1 MSDTALRLALREM
14 HGILRRPVVWQV
26 MAVVAAV
33 LALSGPFG
41 TLASLGLGA
50 RLAYWSVVVGV
61 TATSGWLVSLWIDGA
76 LRRRGLSPLG
86 RWAVASLPVAA
97 VVLIEVAALNALAF
111 GISPFAAEEL
121 ASLALST
128 VPVAV
133 LVTAALTFIP
143 RAPPTT
149 AAADPLPRAPRLLS
163 RLPLD
168 KRGALISLSV
178 QDHYVE
184 VVTSRG
190 RALLLLRLSD
200 AIAEAE
206 GCPGLQVHRSHWVAR
221 DQVSAA
227 RREGGRAVLT
237 LADGREIPV
246 SRTYLRAVKEAGLL

>member
-14 HGILRRPVVWQV
+14 HGILRRPAVWQV

-33 LALSGPFG
+33 LAVSGPFG

-50 RLAYWSVVVGV
+50 RLAYWSVVVVV
-61 TATSGWLVSLWIDGA
+61 TATSGWLLSLWIDGA
-76 LRRRGLSPLG
+76 LRRHGLSSLG
-86 RWAVASLPVAA
+86 RWALTSPPVAA
-97 VVLIEVAALNALAF
+97 LVLVEVAALNALAF
-111 GISPFAAEEL
+111 GISPFAGEAL
-121 ASLALST
+121 TSLAFST
-128 VPVAV
+128 VPVAL
-133 LVTAALTFIP
+133 LVTGALTFIP
-143 RAPPTT
+143 RPPP
-149 AAADPLPRAPRLLS
+149 AAGADDPQPRPPRLLS

-168 KRGALISLSV
+168 KRGALMSLSV

-206 GCPGLQVHRSHWVAR
+206 GCAGLQVHRSHWVAR
-221 DQVSAA
+221 DQVRAA
-227 RREGGRAVLT
+227 RREGGRGVLT

-246 SRTYLRAVKEAGLL
+246 SRTYLGAVKEAGLL